1 MSTKINVRSPYF
13 LQFTEP
19 TQTLGIFTCTTAGLT
34 NFSVDSSGVINNP
47 NIRNGAILDQT
58 AYSFSAN
65 TGTSVIPRSV
75 TYTIAIPLG
84 YTNSNDSTID
94 CVQTFNQPFQTAQQN
109 PNQNPTCPTFTG
121 TLNDLT
127 NIAPSAPQVLDV
139 DSLFTQG
146 TELIATY
153 QVFRVSGSGSVTA
166 VISGTGSSTICTI
179 QSSTSCVSAVFQFK
193 AINTSGSC
201 SAFSNE
207 FSFTTSGC
215 VSFDC
220 NDANITAGTGRIEQ
234 DGTVYKSTWG
244 LGGLGLNSLLYN
256 GAVVSATNPGPNNTG
271 SSRDIIL
278 VYRFNIPLGY
288 TNYPGTFDCSRSTAY
303 SQPATATLPP
313 FECGDAQITGV
324 FISDRGNIA
333 APTLTLGTLISWTPQ
348 SFPEVSSDTPRT
360 ITLTIQPPAANF
372 SNSGGAN
379 ITCPVSIVQPAL
391 AADCGTITVFL
402 SQGYLS
408 VQDICYEQQAG
419 GYWQTSNQVST
430 NASSASAA
438 RYEQGSRM
446 CYGTTAVF
454 GGNRWYVITTT
465 QTTGDALYNFYAIQ
479 IDNYGIVQDSVIWNC
494 GSVTGGSGGN
504 I

>member
-65 TGTSVIPRSV
+65 TGTSVISKSV

-109 PNQNPTCPTFTG
+109 PNQNATCPTFTG
-121 TLNDLT
+121 TLNNLT

-201 SAFSNE
+201 SAVSNS

-234 DGTVYKSTWG
+234 DGTVHKSTWG
-244 LGGLGLNSLLYN
+244 LGGLGLNKLLY
-256 GAVVSATNPGPNNTG
+256 GATDITTSLNVGANNTG
-271 SSRDIIL
+271 SARNIVL
-278 VYRFNIPLGY
+278 TYRFNIPLGY
-288 TNYPGTFDCSRSTAY
+288 TNSGTFDCNVTY
-303 SQPATATLPP
+303 SQPSSATLPE
-313 FECGDAQITGV
+313 FTCGDAQITGV
-324 FISDRGNIA
+324 FVSDRGNIA
-333 APTLTLGTLISWTPQ
+333 APTLTLGTLVSWTPQ
-348 SFPEVSSDTPRT
+348 SFLEVSTDTPRT
-360 ITLTIQPPAANF
+360 ITLIITPPPANF

-379 ITCPVSIVQPAL
+379 ITCPVDITQPAKQ
-391 AADCGTITVFL
+391 ADCGTITVFL

-419 GYWQTSNQVST
+419 RYWQTSNQVST
-430 NASSASAA
+430 NASSAAAA
-438 RYEQGSRM
+438 RYEYGSRM
-446 CYGTTAVF
+446 CYGTTPVF